1 MSFPM
6 SSLMYGS
13 ETWALYQHEIMQ
25 LHTIQQRHLRLILNI
40 KWNDYISNEEVLR
53 HADVEDMEVML
64 VRTRLRWLGHNCR
77 MNNDRPVKQL
87 LYCELA
93 HGSRSI
99 GRPKLRFKDT
109 CKSALKCDHVLDQW
123 LSTMNN
129 RAEWERLTRVDCYA
143 YNSKRVQDYEKRR
156 LDVEP
161 NRGKLRIYPC
171 SG

>member
-1 MSFPM
+1 
-6 SSLMYGS
+6 
-13 ETWALYQHEIMQ
+13 MQ

-53 HADVEDMEVML
+53 RADVEDMEVML

-129 RAEWERLTRVDCYA
+129 RAEWERLTRVVCYA

-156 LDVEP
+156 AQCRAEHRKTVDIPIFGL
-161 NRGKLRIYPC
+161 
-171 SG
+171 